1 MTRRLE
7 REGVSRKSYMGLE
20 FDDALFKMPA
30 GVLWS
35 ANVESDVVNE
45 EVRSQLMSVVQEQE
59 HCMKQSERVRRP
71 IRILII
77 DRSILT
83 LQGLKEFFSRNRHI
97 EVIGM
102 VGTRQ
107 EALQAIH
114 AEHPDLVLIEV
125 RVGQDSGIELCKT
138 IRQVHP
144 QVRVLFFTTQD
155 DKDILRAAIMAGAHG
170 YLLKSATAESIA
182 KSLEVVA
189 NGGAIMDQHLTEQVI
204 QWLRDG
210 STPDR
215 GGWKEACSREEQHL
229 LSLVA
234 SGKTNKEIGQELNV
248 AHTVVASRLQ
258 KIYKRL
264 RISRR
269 SEAARY
275 YINLEQKRQN

>member
-1 MTRRLE
+1 
-7 REGVSRKSYMGLE
+7 
-20 FDDALFKMPA
+20 
-30 GVLWS
+30 
-35 ANVESDVVNE
+35 
-45 EVRSQLMSVVQEQE
+45 MSLVQEQE
-59 HCMKQSERVRRP
+59 YCMKQSERVRRP

-83 LQGLKEFFSRNRHI
+83 LQGIKEFFSRNCHI

-102 VGTRQ
+102 AGSRQ

-125 RVGQDSGIELCKT
+125 RVGQDSGIDLCKT
-138 IRQVHP
+138 ILQMYP

-189 NGGAIMDQHLTEQVI
+189 TGGAIMDQHLTEQVI
-204 QWLRDG
+204 QWLREG
-210 STPDR
+210 STS
-215 GGWKEACSREEQHL
+215 GHEQWKETCSREEQHL
-229 LSLVA
+229 LSLVT
-234 SGKTNKEIGQELNV
+234 SGKTNKEIGRELNV

-275 YINLEQKRQN
+275 YIDLEKKRRN

>member
-1 MTRRLE
+1 MSLAQN
-7 REGVSRKSYMGLE
+7 RECRMEQS
-20 FDDALFKMPA
+20 A
-30 GVLWS
+30 GV
-35 ANVESDVVNE
+35 
-45 EVRSQLMSVVQEQE
+45 RQ
-59 HCMKQSERVRRP
+59 P
-71 IRILII
+71 IRVLII

-83 LQGLKEFFSRNRHI
+83 LQGTKDFFSGSHEI

-102 VGTRQ
+102 AGTRQ
-107 EALQAIH
+107 EALQTIQ
-114 AEHPDLVLIEV
+114 AEQPDLVLVEV
-125 RVGQDSGIELCKT
+125 RVGQDSGIDLCKT
-138 IRQVHP
+138 IRQLHP
-144 QVRVLFFTTQD
+144 QVGVLFFTTQD

-170 YLLKSATAESIA
+170 YLLKSATANSIA

-204 QWLRDG
+204 QWLREG
-210 STPDR
+210 STS
-215 GGWKEACSREEQHL
+215 GHEQWKETCSREEQDL

-234 SGKTNKEIGQELNV
+234 SGKTNKEIGRELNV

-275 YINLEQKRQN
+275 YIDLEKKRRN

>member
-1 MTRRLE
+1 MSLAQN
-7 REGVSRKSYMGLE
+7 RECRMEQS
-20 FDDALFKMPA
+20 A
-30 GVLWS
+30 GV
-35 ANVESDVVNE
+35 
-45 EVRSQLMSVVQEQE
+45 RQ
-59 HCMKQSERVRRP
+59 P
-71 IRILII
+71 IRVLII

-83 LQGLKEFFSRNRHI
+83 LQGIKDFFSGSHEI

-102 VGTRQ
+102 AGTRQ
-107 EALQAIH
+107 EALQTIQ
-114 AEHPDLVLIEV
+114 AEQPDLVLVEV
-125 RVGQDSGIELCKT
+125 RVGQDSGIDLCKT
-138 IRQVHP
+138 IRQLHP
-144 QVRVLFFTTQD
+144 QVGVLFFTTQD

-170 YLLKSATAESIA
+170 YLLKSATANSIA

-204 QWLRDG
+204 QWLREG
-210 STPDR
+210 STS
-215 GGWKEACSREEQHL
+215 GHEQWKETCSREEQHL

-234 SGKTNKEIGQELNV
+234 SGKTNKEIGRELNV

-275 YINLEQKRQN
+275 YIDLEKKRRN

>member
-1 MTRRLE
+1 MSLVQNRE
-7 REGVSRKSYMGLE
+7 R
-20 FDDALFKMPA
+20 
-30 GVLWS
+30 
-35 ANVESDVVNE
+35 
-45 EVRSQLMSVVQEQE
+45 
-59 HCMKQSERVRRP
+59 CMKQSAGVRQP
-71 IRILII
+71 IRVLII

-83 LQGLKEFFSRNRHI
+83 LQGIKDFFCRSHEI

-102 VGTRQ
+102 AGTRQ
-107 EALQAIH
+107 EALQTIQAGQ
-114 AEHPDLVLIEV
+114 PDLVLVEV

-138 IRQVHP
+138 IRQLHP

-170 YLLKSATAESIA
+170 YLLKSATADSIA

-204 QWLRDG
+204 QWLREG
-210 STPDR
+210 RTS
-215 GGWKEACSREEQHL
+215 GHEQWKETCSREEQHL

-234 SGKTNKEIGQELNV
+234 SGKTNKEIGRELNV
-248 AHTVVASRLQ
+248 AHTVVATRLQ

-275 YINLEQKRQN
+275 YIDLEKKRRN